1 MKISPENLSNELTR
15 KLLSC
20 YLISGDE
27 PLLVQESHD
36 LIRKKA
42 YKEGFTI
49 RETFDQ
55 TQTFDWQEIINS
67 CSNMSLFSD
76 KKIIEIRFA
85 SSKPGREAINSIN
98 ELIARLN
105 QDLMIII
112 SMPKLDKASLSA
124 KWCQNLQKKGAIIQI
139 WPLKSG
145 EFPYWLE
152 KRINAAGL
160 NASREVVLILA
171 DRVEGN
177 LLAAAQAIEK
187 LKLYLGD
194 GNVSETVMQKVVSDD
209 SRYDVY
215 KLIDAILV
223 GNIQLSLRIL
233 QSLRDESMDAVVII
247 WALNRELRLLSKL
260 SFAIESGA
268 NQNEVM
274 QSYRIW
280 SSRQNIVSS
289 CLNRHQLFD
298 FHNMI
303 KACTNADNVAKGQE
317 QGDKWQLIKNIILH
331 LSACDKAA

>member
-1 MKISPENLSNELTR
+1 MKISSENLSNELT
-15 KLLSC
+15 KNFLNC

-42 YKEGFTI
+42 YTEGFIT
-49 RETFDQ
+49 RESYDQ
-55 TQTFDWQEIINS
+55 TQSLNWQEIINS
-67 CSNMSLFSD
+67 SSNMSLFSD
-76 KKIIEIRFA
+76 KKIIEIRFI
-85 SSKPGREAINSIN
+85 SSKPGREAINSIID
-98 ELIARLN
+98 LIGRLN
-105 QDLMIII
+105 QDLMLII

-124 KWCQNLQKKGAIIQI
+124 KWCQNIQKKGAIIQI
-139 WPLKSG
+139 WPLKSN
-145 EFPYWLE
+145 EFPFWLE
-152 KRINAAGL
+152 KRIKAAGL
-160 NASREVVLILA
+160 NATREAILILA

-194 GNVSETVMQKVVSDD
+194 GSVSEAVMQKVVSDD

-223 GNIQLSLRIL
+223 GDIQLSLRVL
-233 QSLRDESMDAVVII
+233 QSLQNESMDAVVII

-280 SSRQNIVSS
+280 SSRQNIVSL
-289 CLNRHQLFD
+289 CLDRHRVSN
-298 FHNMI
+298 FHSMI
-303 KACTNADNVAKGQE
+303 KACAHADNIAKGQE
-317 QGDKWQLIKNIILH
+317 QGDKWQLIKNIILT
-331 LSACDKAA
+331 LSTYDKAA

>member
-42 YKEGFTI
+42 YKEGFTT

-124 KWCQNLQKKGAIIQI
+124 K
-139 WPLKSG
+139 
-145 EFPYWLE
+145 
-152 KRINAAGL
+152 
-160 NASREVVLILA
+160 
-171 DRVEGN
+171 
-177 LLAAAQAIEK
+177 
-187 LKLYLGD
+187 
-194 GNVSETVMQKVVSDD
+194 
-209 SRYDVY
+209 
-215 KLIDAILV
+215 
-223 GNIQLSLRIL
+223 
-233 QSLRDESMDAVVII
+233 
-247 WALNRELRLLSKL
+247 
-260 SFAIESGA
+260 
-268 NQNEVM
+268 
-274 QSYRIW
+274 
-280 SSRQNIVSS
+280 
-289 CLNRHQLFD
+289 
-298 FHNMI
+298 
-303 KACTNADNVAKGQE
+303 
-317 QGDKWQLIKNIILH
+317 
-331 LSACDKAA
+331 